1 MMNGA
6 TFIKYGKKGAP
17 KPRHVYL
24 FEKFLCWR
32 DPKDMSQPNVKA
44 KSKYRMIALKEIEKI
59 VQGRTTKQFEKYKN
73 GKDNLSFSIIAEDRT
88 LDLEA

>member
-17 KPRHVYL
+17 KPRHVFL

-32 DPKDMSQPNVKA
+32 DPKDMSQPNIKA
-44 KSKYRMIALKEIEKI
+44 KRK
-59 VQGRTTKQFEKYKN
+59 
-73 GKDNLSFSIIAEDRT
+73 
-88 LDLEA
+88 